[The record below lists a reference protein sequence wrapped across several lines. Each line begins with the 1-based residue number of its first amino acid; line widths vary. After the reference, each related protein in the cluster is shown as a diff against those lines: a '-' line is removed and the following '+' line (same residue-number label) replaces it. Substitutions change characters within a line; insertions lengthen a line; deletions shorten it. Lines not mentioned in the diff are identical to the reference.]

1 MISVPLSAWLTLWN
15 DKQTGVAAAAGDDN
29 DDHMDDEE
37 SGLGWK
43 R

>member
-15 DKQTGVAAAAGDDN
+15 DKQTGVAGDDN